1 MNGSTKN
8 SSTERFAVCVNN
20 HGYLASLDLH
30 KVYRVLPDEVAARD
44 GDLRLIDVSG
54 EDYLFPADYFVPIE
68 VPERLERALMQK
80 AD

>member
-44 GDLRLIDVSG
+44 GDLRIIDESG
-54 EDYLFPADYFVPIE
+54 EEGPREASPWL
-68 VPERLERALMQK
+68 RASGR
-80 AD
+80 